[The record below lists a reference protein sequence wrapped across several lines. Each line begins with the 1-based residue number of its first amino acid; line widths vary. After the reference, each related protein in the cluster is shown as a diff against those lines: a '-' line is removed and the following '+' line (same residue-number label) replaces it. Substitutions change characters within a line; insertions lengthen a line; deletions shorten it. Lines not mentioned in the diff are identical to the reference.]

1 MVSNDIQRCSV
12 QDEENGSCN
21 YAFLQDIAS
30 IASVFDPGV
39 IIPSGLVGYVP
50 DWASS
55 PTDQDEKHVG
65 AHVKDLQTV

>member
-39 IIPSGLVGYVP
+39 IIPSGLVSYVP

-55 PTDQDEKHVG
+55 PTDQDEKYVG
-65 AHVKDLQTV
+65 ARVKDLQTV